1 MQKKLRYHLTLQNKC
16 GIIKIERWNFMK
28 KNSQRKREMFKGN
41 VDSIMNFIGVILERP
56 YLKSGNATIDA
67 RLLYTGRK
75 TNIKGW

>member
-1 MQKKLRYHLTLQNKC
+1 
-16 GIIKIERWNFMK
+16 MK